1 MKTWKRL
8 PAVLLLIIALLA
20 AAVMPA
26 AAEML
31 DMSEMN
37 GDLIT
42 VSKVPR
48 GKAGNKISIKMT
60 IHNTV
65 TTDNSTLK

>member
-31 DMSEMN
+31 DMSEFN
-37 GDLIT
+37 QIRIT

-48 GKAGNKISIKMT
+48 GKR
-60 IHNTV
+60 V
-65 TTDNSTLK
+65 TPF

>member
-31 DMSEMN
+31 NMN
-37 GDLIT
+37 DFNDGVIV

-48 GKAGNKISIKMT
+48 GKAGNKI
-60 IHNTV
+60 
-65 TTDNSTLK
+65 